1 MTHSAFHQILLLF
14 SIQMALVLVHQAA
27 CVIACL
33 ATHIR
38 VERIG
43 ILFGKPVAV
52 LQTRLCPVAIGW
64 VPYGGYV
71 RFDNEDFGR
80 RPLLTRWLVVCSPP
94 LATLIS
100 ACVFLRYDV
109 AALHFTEAF
118 LQIINGTLAPFEQG
132 VPLIRAFFSKATQS
146 GFAGYGILAAKAA
159 AFSLLPITSQSG
171 GRLLTEI
178 PDGRENSALG
188 KVITII
194 GLCGAA
200 LISFSWSIALV
211 SYFLHL

>member
-1 MTHSAFHQILLLF
+1 MTHSALHQILLLF
-14 SIQMALVLVHQAA
+14 SLQMALVLVHQAA

-33 ATHIR
+33 TTHIC

-71 RFDNEDFGR
+71 RFDNEEFAR
-80 RPLLTRWLVVCSPP
+80 RPLLTRWLVMCSAP

-109 AALHFTEAF
+109 AALHFTEAYI
-118 LQIINGTLAPFEQG
+118 QIIQGTLAPFEHG
-132 VPLIRAFFSKATQS
+132 VPLIRAFFAKATQS
-146 GFAGYGILAAKAA
+146 GLAGYGILAAKSA
-159 AFSLLPITSQSG
+159 AFSLLPIPSLPG

-178 PDGRENSALG
+178 PDARENSVLG
-188 KVITII
+188 RVVTII
-194 GLCGAA
+194 GLCMAA
-200 LISFSWSIALV
+200 LISVSWSIAFV
-211 SYFLHL
+211 SYLFHL